1 MHVVTSRCGEAL
13 SSTSYAFKTA
23 KELGIHVSYGT
34 DSPVEDLNPFPNLYS
49 AITRKYKNG
58 SPEKG
63 FYPEECVDVSDAI
76 DAYTAGSAY
85 NEFSEDFK
93 GRIKPGYLADMVVLD
108 RDIFTCNPME
118 IRDILPEMTIVG
130 GAIVF
135 QKQK

>member
-1 MHVVTSRCGEAL
+1 M
-13 SSTSYAFKTA
+13 
-23 KELGIHVSYGT
+23 
-34 DSPVEDLNPFPNLYS
+34 
-49 AITRKYKNG
+49 
-58 SPEKG
+58 
-63 FYPEECVDVSDAI
+63 DVSDAI